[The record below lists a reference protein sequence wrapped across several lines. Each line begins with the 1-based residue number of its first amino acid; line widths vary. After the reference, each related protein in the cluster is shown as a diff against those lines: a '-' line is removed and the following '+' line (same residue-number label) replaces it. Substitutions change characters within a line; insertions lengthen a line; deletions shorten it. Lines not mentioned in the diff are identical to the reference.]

1 MSPLTSPASI
11 VFVFSSEIVQRSGSR
26 VAPHSARVK
35 LQGVAQVLEAQK
47 QSSTYA
53 HSAGPMPRLSTSSQH
68 ISARCKNNFE
78 QV

>member
-1 MSPLTSPASI
+1 MSPLTSPASN
-11 VFVFSSEIVQRSGSR
+11 VFVFSSEIVQNSGSR

-53 HSAGPMPRLSTSSQH
+53 HSAGPMPR
-68 ISARCKNNFE
+68 
-78 QV
+78 